1 MRRLRVW
8 LPLAAVFAVAA
19 VLCGVAYPA
28 KDRPANDFAFA
39 IVGDRTGG
47 AQLGVYER
55 IWHEIDQHRP
65 NFAITAGD
73 TIEGGNDAT
82 AESEW
87 RQLRPIWSKHSYPV
101 YFTPGNHDIWSDASR
116 RIYERETGRPAHYS
130 FNYQNAHFTVLDNSR
145 SLQLS
150 GPEMRF
156 L

>member
-1 MRRLRVW
+1 EQEADTLLGSAPAGRKVANFMRRSGVRMT
-8 LPLAAVFAVAA
+8 PAAVFAVAA
-19 VLCGVAYPA
+19 ALCGVSYPA

-39 IVGDRTGG
+39 IVGDRAGG
-47 AQLGVYER
+47 AQPRVYER

-101 YFTPGNHDIWSDASR
+101 YFTPGNHD
-116 RIYERETGRPAHYS
+116 
-130 FNYQNAHFTVLDNSR
+130 
-145 SLQLS
+145 
-150 GPEMRF
+150 
-156 L
+156 